1 MARLQHLTCLHV
13 DETQLDWPP
22 AGPAYTALTAS
33 TNLVEF
39 SLCDA
44 QLPHDIWR
52 HVLCLNRKLP
62 HLATL
67 NIFNHVHGD
76 ELSMGSAWDEI
87 GLFSLGYRCT
97 NLCTISAISVQHGTH
112 VSELQRLTSLTKMH
126 VIIGPVGIWNCV
138 KESISGLVDRSLS
151 PLHTQ
156 RLSGISLILHDSLAA
171 LTQLKKLTGCLY
183 GCAVSV
189 GELLPLTKLTALT
202 ELEIVC
208 RPGSGQRNDDGEG
221 NAGHLLQH
229 LEDMAISL
237 AKHMVRH
244 LVCTEAWHCK
254 RLLLISGTVPAQ
266 LSTYSMR
273 NIHDC
278 RWACRTC

>member
-1 MARLQHLTCLHV
+1 MRC
-13 DETQLDWPP
+13 
-22 AGPAYTALTAS
+22 TAA
-33 TNLVEF
+33 
-39 SLCDA
+39 
-44 QLPHDIWR
+44 HDIWR
-52 HVLCLNRKLP
+52 HVFCLNRKLP

-67 NIFNHVHGD
+67 NRSNHVHGD
-76 ELSMGSAWDEI
+76 ELSMGSAWDEV

-138 KESISGLVDRSLS
+138 KESISGL
-151 PLHTQ
+151 
-156 RLSGISLILHDSLAA
+156 AA

-208 RPGSGQRNDDGEG
+208 RPGSGQHNDDGEG
-221 NAGHLLQH
+221 NAGHL
-229 LEDMAISL
+229 EDMAISL
-237 AKHMVRH
+237 AKYMVRH

-254 RLLLISGTVPAQ
+254 RLLLVSGTVPAQ
-266 LSTYSMR
+266 LSPYSMR

-278 RWACRTC
+278 KWACRTC